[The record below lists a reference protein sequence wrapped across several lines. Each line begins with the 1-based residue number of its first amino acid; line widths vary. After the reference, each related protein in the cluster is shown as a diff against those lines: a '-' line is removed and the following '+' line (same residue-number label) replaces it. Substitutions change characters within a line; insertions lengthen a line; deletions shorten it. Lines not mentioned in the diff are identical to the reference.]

1 MRSFNYAKKGILYFI
16 FIGLFV
22 VLLTGCCTAGSTRTD
37 AADIISGNSRAAGK
51 LEATISA
58 LDGTVN
64 RSRKR
69 IANVIETS
77 RNITDGVDRIEYL
90 FGQYE
95 AEVDRLLNEID
106 TIRNKAE
113 FRAKI
118 ILIATVILAAFII
131 VRVIL
136 LILKIKFGIKIPYLL
151 NLLL

>member
-1 MRSFNYAKKGILYFI
+1 MRSFNHAEKGIFYVI
-16 FIGLFV
+16 FVCLFV
-22 VLLTGCCTAGSTRTD
+22 VLLTTGCCTASSTRAD

-64 RSRKR
+64 NSRER
-69 IANVIETS
+69 IARIIKTS

-113 FRAKI
+113 IQSKNNFDCDGNSSGVYNCAGY
-118 ILIATVILAAFII
+118 LADMKSK
-131 VRVIL
+131 VR
-136 LILKIKFGIKIPYLL
+136 Y
-151 NLLL
+151 

>member
-22 VLLTGCCTAGSTRTD
+22 VLLTGCCTAGSTRAD
-37 AADIISGNSRAAGK
+37 AGDIISGNSRAAGK

-64 RSRKR
+64 NSRER
-69 IANVIETS
+69 IARIIKTS

-113 FRAKI
+113 IQSKNNMDRGSNSGDVYNY
-118 ILIATVILAAFII
+118 TGYLAYIKNK
-131 VRVIL
+131 VR
-136 LILKIKFGIKIPYLL
+136 Y
-151 NLLL
+151 

>member
-22 VLLTGCCTAGSTRTD
+22 VLLTSCCTAGSTRAD
-37 AADIISGNSRAAGK
+37 AGDIISGNSRAAGK

-64 RSRKR
+64 SSRER
-69 IANVIETS
+69 IAHIIKTS

-90 FGQYE
+90 FRQYE

-106 TIRNKAE
+106 AIRNKAE
-113 FRAKI
+113 IQSKNNMDRGGNSGDVYNSAGY
-118 ILIATVILAAFII
+118 LAD
-131 VRVIL
+131 
-136 LILKIKFGIKIPYLL
+136 IKNKVWH
-151 NLLL
+151 

>member
-22 VLLTGCCTAGSTRTD
+22 VLLTGCCTAGSTRAD
-37 AADIISGNSRAAGK
+37 SADIISRNLRAAGK

-64 RSRKR
+64 SSRER
-69 IANVIETS
+69 IARIIKTS

-95 AEVDRLLNEID
+95 SEVDRLLNEID

-113 FRAKI
+113 IQSKNNMDRDGNSGDVYNC
-118 ILIATVILAAFII
+118 TGYLAYIKNK
-131 VRVIL
+131 VR
-136 LILKIKFGIKIPYLL
+136 Y
-151 NLLL
+151 

>member
-1 MRSFNYAKKGILYFI
+1 MRSVNHAEKGVFYVI
-16 FIGLFV
+16 FVCLFV
-22 VLLTGCCTAGSTRTD
+22 FLLTGCCTAGSTRAD

-64 RSRKR
+64 NSRER
-69 IANVIETS
+69 IARIIKTS

-113 FRAKI
+113 IQGKNNMDRSGNSSGVYNCEGYLAYIKNKI
-118 ILIATVILAAFII
+118 
-131 VRVIL
+131 R
-136 LILKIKFGIKIPYLL
+136 
-151 NLLL
+151 N